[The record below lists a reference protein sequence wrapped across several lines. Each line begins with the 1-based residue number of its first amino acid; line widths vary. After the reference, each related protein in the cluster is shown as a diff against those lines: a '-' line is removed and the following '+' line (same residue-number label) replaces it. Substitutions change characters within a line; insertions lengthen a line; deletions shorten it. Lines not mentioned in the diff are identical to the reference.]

1 MTEKGEEFPSEDLN
15 EQMGEA
21 IYFRFAPLRHEL
33 GVEVSLLGEGEEEH
47 VGMLRKERAVHIRDK
62 RNKLAQLFSLLND
75 GARDRRRSDPDLH
88 LVEEGNLRLR
98 RRKLLKKTSNE
109 RLYVTIP

>member
-1 MTEKGEEFPSEDLN
+1 
-15 EQMGEA
+15 MGEA
-21 IYFRFAPLRHEL
+21 IYSRFAALHHEL
-33 GVEVSLLGEGEEEH
+33 GVEVPLLGEGEEEH

-88 LVEEGNLRLR
+88 LVEEENLRLR

-109 RLYVTIP
+109 RLYVTIR